1 MEKTKTTKTARPR
14 KGYDRSPDSVAAI
27 KLVQTTP
34 PDTETLVS
42 AIDGDGVKIQFSPVL
57 KATAAAR
64 KKARR
69 GGDISHMLKVRD
81 RQIGI
86 AVARINKHHAYL
98 ERDNEV
104 LIVTRTLNPVSK
116 EVKLLYRSRKQLM
129 ELYDNKPITLPK
141 LKGKDITFEKVN
153 PIKLWAYHPARRELK
168 GVENAPGIDLG
179 PDYLNMW
186 GGWGTEPK
194 RNADGSLDFSGDGC
208 KRFLRHIR
216 VVWCKRDMKLFT
228 WVVAWL
234 ADIIQH
240 PTRKKGKAVMLVS
253 GQGTGKSFP
262 IEHYLAH
269 IVGGGYGYEDTTNFL
284 TRNFNASSSGKLLIY
299 GDEFVFQGDKATN
312 DRLKSFIT
320 KEKDKI
326 EEKGK
331 DSYVVDHHTRLIAST
346 NHSHALNLENDDR
359 RWLILDV
366 SDEHK
371 NDIPYFEAF
380 KSEAEN
386 GGPEALHAYLMN
398 PALLQDINLRE
409 LPETAA
415 AVGQKIHSLQSV
427 EAFLYECLVA
437 GTVQLSLSDD
447 MRQEWSE
454 DGVKVGKGDLHK
466 AYLEYCKAQK
476 DNYPARDSVFAQ
488 RLQKV
493 IPSAKDTRSGSG
505 PRQWVL
511 PALSLSRQDFAT
523 WIKCPDEDAALKTL
537 WPDYVPNDGCS
548 DVAEIEQQDTTY
560 ASSES
565 YEEHMSRRAD
575 LEIPDAPDDQSWR
588 INPTDLE
595 APF

>member
-1 MEKTKTTKTARPR
+1 MKAPR
-14 KGYDRSPDSVAAI
+14 NKGYDRSP
-27 KLVQTTP
+27 
-34 PDTETLVS
+34 PDNLEEHEN
-42 AIDGDGVKIQFSPVL
+42 VL
-57 KATAAAR
+57 NLADAR
-64 KKARR
+64 KEKRR
-69 GGDISHMLKVRD
+69 KNIKHMLKVRD

-86 AVARINKHHAYL
+86 AVSRINKHHAYL

-216 VVWCKRDMKLFT
+216 VVWCNRDMKLFK
-228 WVVAWL
+228 WVIGWL
-234 ADIIQH
+234 ADIVQH
-240 PTRKKGKAVMLVS
+240 PTRKKGKAIMLVS

-262 IEHYLAH
+262 IEHYLAR
-269 IVGGGYGYEDTTNFL
+269 IFGGAYGYEDTTNFL

-359 RWLILDV
+359 RWLILNV
-366 SDEHK
+366 SDEFK
-371 NDIPYFEAF
+371 NNIPYFEAF
-380 KSEAEN
+380 KDEADN

-427 EAFLYECLVA
+427 EAFLYECLA
-437 GTVQLSLSDD
+437 ARTVQLGLSDD
-447 MRQEWSE
+447 MRQEWTE

-476 DNYPARDSVFAQ
+476 DNYPARDSTFSQ
-488 RLQKV
+488 RLLKIFTSV
-493 IPSAKDTRSGSG
+493 DPKGTRNGSA

-511 PALSLSRQDFAT
+511 PAISKAREAFAT

-537 WPDYVPNDGCS
+537 WPDYVPTDGCS
-548 DVAEIEQQDTTY
+548 DVSEIEQTTY
-560 ASSES
+560 ASSEF
-565 YEEHMSRRAD
+565 YEDHMSLRAD
-575 LEIPDAPDDQSWR
+575 LEIPDAPDDESWR
-588 INPTDLE
+588 YQSTNE
-595 APF
+595 VPF